1 VTFDWV
7 DLLSL
12 RAAFAEL
19 GLQHV
24 ERDTG
29 ESVWC
34 VINGKQQS
42 VLRHLAHDEHG
53 AAADGGWT
61 DLAVMGVITGG
72 VTGVTDPVE
81 AGCLVAESTT
91 RFSAIAD
98 LAAIGPVRFS
108 KK

>member
-1 VTFDWV
+1 MTFDWV

-19 GLQHV
+19 GVQHA

-29 ESVWC
+29 TAVWC
-34 VINGKQQS
+34 VIDNEQQML
-42 VLRHLAHDEHG
+42 LRHLAHDEHG

-72 VTGVTDPVE
+72 VAGVTDPVE
-81 AGCLVAESTT
+81 AGCLVAESAA
-91 RFSAIAD
+91 RFAAVAD
-98 LAAIGPVRFS
+98 LAAIGPVRFN
-108 KK
+108 K